1 MMSQSAVPL
10 YRRVKDYIADKL
22 DSGIWQ
28 IEARIPSENELVRQ
42 LGASR
47 MTVNRALR
55 ELTAEGRL
63 ERHQGIGTFVADPR
77 PRLELLE
84 IRNIAEEIRERGH
97 AHTSV
102 VHKVARE
109 RATPEIAEALEI
121 AAGDNVFHSLVV
133 HHENGVPVQVEDR
146 YVNPA
151 AAPDYLS
158 VDFTRTTPNE
168 YLMRAAPLR
177 DVEHTLEAILPDKR
191 LQELLNVGPN
201 EPCLL
206 LHRRTRSRDIVASQA
221 WLTHPGSRYR
231 MHAHFTHARNA
242 EPGIQSKRPKP
253 SGVKP

>member
-1 MMSQSAVPL
+1 MTDQSALPL
-10 YRRVKDYIADKL
+10 YRQVKDYIADRL
-22 DSGIWQ
+22 DSGVWEIA
-28 IEARIPSENELVRQ
+28 ARIPSENQLVRQ

-63 ERHQGIGTFVADPR
+63 ERRQGIGTFVADPR

-97 AHTSV
+97 THTSV
-102 VHKVARE
+102 VHDLARE
-109 RATPEIAEALEI
+109 PATPRIAEALEI
-121 AAGDNVFHSLVV
+121 AEGDDVFHSLLV
-133 HHENGVPVQVEDR
+133 HHENHVAVQVEDR

-158 VDFTRTTPNE
+158 IDFCRTTPNQ

-177 DVEHTLEAILPDKR
+177 EVEHTLEAIMPGRR
-191 LQELLNVGPN
+191 LRRLLKIGPR

-206 LHRRTRSRDIVASQA
+206 LHRRTWSRDIVASRV

-231 MHAHFTHARNA
+231 MHARFDQSGKA
-242 EPGIQSKRPKP
+242 EPGIQPKRPEP
-253 SGVKP
+253 SGEQP

>member
-1 MMSQSAVPL
+1 MNQTAVPL

-22 DSGIWQ
+22 DSGAWEV
-28 IEARIPSENELVRQ
+28 EARIPSENQLVRQ

-63 ERHQGIGTFVADPR
+63 DRRQGVGTFVADPR
-77 PRLELLE
+77 PRLELME
-84 IRNIAEEIRERGH
+84 IRNIADEIRDRGH

-102 VHKVARE
+102 VHGVGEAP
-109 RATPEIAEALEI
+109 ATPEIAEALEL
-121 AAGDNVFHSLVV
+121 AAGQKVFHSVVV
-133 HHENGVPVQVEDR
+133 HCENDVPVQVEDR
-146 YVNPA
+146 YVNPG

-168 YLMRAAPLR
+168 YLMRAAPLS
-177 DVEHTLEAILPDKR
+177 DVEHTLEAILPDRR
-191 LQELLNVGPN
+191 LRELLNVGPG

-206 LHRRTRSRDIVASQA
+206 LHRRTWSRGIVASRA

-231 MHAHFTHARNA
+231 MHARFIHARNA
-242 EPGIQSKRPKP
+242 EPGVRERREKSFGGRP
-253 SGVKP
+253 

>member
-1 MMSQSAVPL
+1 MMSQSALPL

-22 DSGIWQ
+22 DSGVWE
-28 IEARIPSENELVRQ
+28 IEARIPSENQLVRQ

-102 VHKVARE
+102 VHTVARE
-109 RATPEIAEALEI
+109 CATPEIAEALELAEGERI
-121 AAGDNVFHSLVV
+121 FHSLLV
-133 HHENGVPVQVEDR
+133 HHENDVPVQVEDR

-158 VDFTRTTPNE
+158 IDFARTTPNQ

-177 DVEHTLEAILPDKR
+177 DVEHTLEAILPDRR
-191 LQELLNVGPN
+191 LQKLLKVGPD

-206 LHRRTRSRDIVASQA
+206 LHRRTWSRDIVASRA

-231 MHAHFTHARNA
+231 MHARFNHARNA
-242 EPGIQSKRPKP
+242 EPGIQPKRPKP
-253 SGVKP
+253 YGAQP

>member
-1 MMSQSAVPL
+1 MMNQTAVPL
-10 YRRVKDYIADKL
+10 YRRVKDYIEDKL
-22 DSGIWQ
+22 DSGTWQ

-77 PRLELLE
+77 PRLELME
-84 IRNIAEEIRERGH
+84 IRNIAEEIEARGH
-97 AHTSV
+97 IHTSV
-102 VHKVARE
+102 VHSVE
-109 RATPEIAEALEI
+109 EVRATPEIADALEI
-121 AAGDNVFHSLVV
+121 AEGAPAFHSLVV
-133 HHENGVPVQVEDR
+133 HNENGVPVQVEDR
-146 YVNPA
+146 HVNPA

-177 DVEHTLEAILPDKR
+177 DVEHTLEAILPDGGM
-191 LQELLNVGPN
+191 QELLNIGPG

-206 LHRRTRSRDIVASQA
+206 LHRRTWSRDIVASRA

-231 MHAHFTHARNA
+231 MHARFTHARDA
-242 EPGIQSKRPKP
+242 DPRVRETRGKP
-253 SGVKP
+253 HGGQP

>member
-1 MMSQSAVPL
+1 MISQSAVPL

-22 DSGIWQ
+22 DSGVWQ
-28 IEARIPSENELVRQ
+28 IAARIPSENQLVRQ

-97 AHTSV
+97 THESI
-102 VHKVARE
+102 VHDLARE
-109 RATPEIAEALEI
+109 PATPQVAEALEI
-121 AAGDNVFHSLVV
+121 AEGEEIFHSLLV
-133 HHENGVPVQVEDR
+133 HHENHVPVQVEDR

-158 VDFTRTTPNE
+158 IDFSRTTPNQ

-177 DVEHTLEAILPDKR
+177 DVEHTLEAIMPGRR
-191 LQELLNVGPN
+191 LRQLLKIGPR

-206 LHRRTRSRDIVASQA
+206 LHRRTWTRDIVASRA

-231 MHAHFTHARNA
+231 MHARFTQPRDAD
-242 EPGIQSKRPKP
+242 PGIRAKRPKP
-253 SGVKP
+253 

>member
-1 MMSQSAVPL
+1 MRQTAVPL
-10 YRRVKDYIADKL
+10 YRQVKDYIADKL
-22 DSGIWQ
+22 DSGIWE

-84 IRNIAEEIRERGH
+84 IRNIAEEIRDRGH
-97 AHTSV
+97 KHTSI
-102 VHKVARE
+102 VHSVGE
-109 RATPEIAEALEI
+109 VRATPEIAEALEI
-121 AAGDNVFHSLVV
+121 AEGHKAFHSVVV
-133 HHENGVPVQVEDR
+133 HHENDVPVQVEER

-177 DVEHTLEAILPDKR
+177 DVEHTLEAILPDPR
-191 LQELLNVGPN
+191 MQALLGVGPE

-206 LHRRTRSRDIVASQA
+206 LHRRTWSRDIVASRA

-231 MHAHFTHARNA
+231 MHARFTHARNGA
-242 EPGIQSKRPKP
+242 PGVQEKRQNPYGGQP
-253 SGVKP
+253 

>member
-1 MMSQSAVPL
+1 MRQSAVPL
-10 YRRVKDYIADKL
+10 YRRVRDYITDKL
-22 DSGIWQ
+22 DSGVWE
-28 IEARIPSENELVRQ
+28 IEARIPSENQLVRQ

-47 MTVNRALR
+47 MTINRALR

-102 VHKVARE
+102 VHRVGKE
-109 RATPEIAEALEI
+109 RATLEIAEALEI
-121 AAGDNVFHSLVV
+121 AEGDDVFHSLLV
-133 HHENGVPVQVEDR
+133 HNENDVPVQVEDR

-158 VDFTRTTPNE
+158 IDFTCTTPNE

-177 DVEHTLEAILPDKR
+177 DVEHTREAILPDRR
-191 LQELLNVGPN
+191 LQKLLNVGPQ

-206 LHRRTRSRDIVASQA
+206 LHRQTWSRDIVASHA

-231 MHAHFTHARNA
+231 MHARFTHARLRIA
-242 EPGIQSKRPKP
+242 GVGGTRHP
-253 SGVKP
+253 SRAA

>member
-1 MMSQSAVPL
+1 MMRQTAVPL

-22 DSGIWQ
+22 DSGAWEV
-28 IEARIPSENELVRQ
+28 EARIPSENELVRQ

-84 IRNIAEEIRERGH
+84 IRNIAEEIRDRGH
-97 AHTSV
+97 AHTST
-102 VHKVARE
+102 VHLVGEE
-109 RATPEIAEALEI
+109 RATPEIADALEVDEG
-121 AAGDNVFHSLVV
+121 AGVFHSILV
-133 HHENGVPVQVEDR
+133 HHENDVPVQVEER

-177 DVEHTLEAILPDKR
+177 DVEHTLEAILPDRR
-191 LQELLNVGPN
+191 LQELLNVGPD

-206 LHRRTRSRDIVASQA
+206 LHRRTWSRDIVASHA
-221 WLTHPGSRYR
+221 MLAHPGSRYR
-231 MHAHFTHARNA
+231 MHARFTHARNGA
-242 EPGIQSKRPKP
+242 PGAQEKRPKP
-253 SGVKP
+253 YGGQP